1 MNVRLKELAG
11 DLRLISDELFEQAT
25 PPVIDIQAGSM
36 TLADAMGIL
45 TREIPD
51 DYVTLTLQLARFQ
64 KRGEIEVAWNVYD
77 GKNTRAFQGKTLESA
92 LKQFTNAIEADK
104 QKPQTIDD
112 AQAVV
117 DGTKKATEED
127 PPF

>member
-1 MNVRLKELAG
+1 MNHRLKELAG

-25 PPVIDIQAGSM
+25 PPVIDIQAGGL
-36 TLADAMGIL
+36 TLADAMGII

-51 DYVTLTLQLARFQ
+51 DYATLTLQLARFQ

-77 GKNTRAFQGKTLESA
+77 GKNTRAFKGKTLESV
-92 LKQFTNAIEADK
+92 LKQLTDAIEADK

-112 AQAVV
+112 AQAVIEGTTQPK
-117 DGTKKATEED
+117 DGE

>member
-1 MNVRLKELAG
+1 MSQRLKDLAG
-11 DLRLISDELFEQAT
+11 DLREIAAAIDAEAS
-25 PPVIDIQAGSM
+25 PPVIDIQAGGL
-36 TLADAMGIL
+36 TLADALGII

-77 GKNTRAFQGKTLESA
+77 GKNTRAFKGKTLESV
-92 LKQFTNAIEADK
+92 LKQLTDAIEADK

-112 AQAVV
+112 AQAVIEGTTQPK
-117 DGTKKATEED
+117 DGE

>member
-1 MNVRLKELAG
+1 MSQRLKDLAG
-11 DLRLISDELFEQAT
+11 DLREIAAAIDAEAS

-51 DYVTLTLQLARFQ
+51 DYVTLTLQLSRFQ

-77 GKNTRAFQGKTLESA
+77 GKNTRAFQVKTLESA
-92 LKQFTNAIEADK
+92 LQQFTDAIEADK
-104 QKPQTIDD
+104 QLPQTVDD
-112 AQAVV
+112 AQAVI
-117 DGTKKATEED
+117 DGTIQPKDGE

>member
-1 MNVRLKELAG
+1 MSQRLKDLAG
-11 DLRLISDELFEQAT
+11 DLRELAAAIDAEAS

-51 DYVTLTLQLARFQ
+51 DYVTLTLQLSRFQ

-77 GKNTRAFQGKTLESA
+77 GKNTRAFQVKTLESA
-92 LKQFTNAIEADK
+92 LQQFTDAIEADK
-104 QKPQTIDD
+104 QLPQTVDD
-112 AQAVV
+112 AQAVI
-117 DGTKKATEED
+117 DGTIQPKDGE

>member
-25 PPVIDIQAGSM
+25 PPVIDIQSGGM
-36 TLADAMGIL
+36 TLTDAMNVI

-64 KRGEIEVAWNVYD
+64 TRGEIEVAWNVYD
-77 GKNTRAFQGKTLESA
+77 GKNQRAFHGKTLESA
-92 LKQFTNAIEADK
+92 LKQFADAIEADK

-112 AQAVV
+112 AQAVI
-117 DGTKKATEED
+117 DGTIQPKDGE